1 MSFRPNGDIIMGGMR
16 DIVPSKQEYEDDDS
30 TMNLTVSQG
39 LRKFMREIVHVPS
52 VDKEWVGVMGFSRDR
67 LPIVGNLK
75 PVLGDKEGSNQYIAA
90 GFTGHGKC
98 RKVHITI
105 HMLTLCVCTYRYAT
119 YFPLW
124 SCSRSN
130 AS

>member
-1 MSFRPNGDIIMGGMR
+1 MFSYQYMSFRPNGDIIMGGMR

-75 PVLGDKEGSNQYIAA
+75 PVLGEKEGSHQYIAA

-98 RKVHITI
+98 IYSI
-105 HMLTLCVCTYRYAT
+105 
-119 YFPLW
+119 
-124 SCSRSN
+124 
-130 AS
+130 

>member
-98 RKVHITI
+98 RVDPHHHAWLIKHV
-105 HMLTLCVCTYRYAT
+105 YRYAT

-130 AS
+130 AR

>member
-98 RKVHITI
+98 RKKSMDDPHANTMCI
-105 HMLTLCVCTYRYAT
+105 YRYAT
-119 YFPLW
+119 YFPLR